1 MELVFLVLI
10 TILVGGAGV
19 YALYHAFKP
28 YKTGD
33 KFFEDYSG
41 TDFFLVEIFF
51 DFLLWLSKKSFPER
65 FHHKVY
71 KVFAFIFGLLMFA
84 IVALCWIFL

>member
-1 MELVFLVLI
+1 MDLIFLIII

-33 KFFEDYSG
+33 KFFESSG
-41 TDFFLVEIFF
+41 TDLFLVEIFV
-51 DFLLWLSKKSFPER
+51 DFLLWLNKKIFPQR
-65 FHHKVY
+65 LHIKVY
-71 KVFAFIFGLLMFA
+71 KIFAFIFGLLMFA
-84 IVALCWIFL
+84 IVALCWVFL